1 MTMPSDLD
9 AFQSQLRSIPE
20 VEALLNEIA
29 QEASLQEM
37 TAGQREPITI
47 ALSLVA
53 VAALWKFLSVGI
65 ESWRAMDHDTRLQH
79 RIDMIRELQEL
90 GYDRQAPFILER
102 LENTLL
108 ERPKDDPMM
117 KALINIFGS
126 D

>member
-9 AFQSQLRSIPE
+9 TFQSKLRSIPE
-20 VEALLNEIA
+20 AEALLDEIA
-29 QEASLQEM
+29 EEASLEEM
-37 TAGQREPITI
+37 TAGQREPVTI

-53 VAALWKFLSVGI
+53 AAALWKFLSVGI
-65 ESWRAMDHDTRLQH
+65 ESWRAMDRDARLKR

-102 LENTLL
+102 LQHTLL
-108 ERPKDDPMM
+108 ERPQDDPMM
-117 KALINIFGS
+117 KALINIFGG